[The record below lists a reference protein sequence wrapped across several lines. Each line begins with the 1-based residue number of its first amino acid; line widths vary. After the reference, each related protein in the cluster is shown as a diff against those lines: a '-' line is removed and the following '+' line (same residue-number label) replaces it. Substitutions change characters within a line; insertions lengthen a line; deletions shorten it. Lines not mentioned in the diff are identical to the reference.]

1 MRLRPG
7 TSLTAFTRAASV
19 LAARYPATQRQIS
32 ITNLADEFSATERAI
47 RPEAVALAIFA
58 ALAAVI
64 TLAIISQLLS
74 RQMILDAAEYPILHS
89 LGMTR
94 ARLFT
99 LSMAR
104 VALATIAGGAVAV
117 GVAVAASPLMPIGPA
132 RLAEPSPGVEV
143 NLAVLA
149 AGFAVLAA
157 APLALVAAVAWR
169 AASRARD
176 AAASWMRRSSP
187 SCGPWA

>member
-1 MRLRPG
+1 M
-7 TSLTAFTRAASV
+7 

-104 VALATIAGGAVAV
+104 VALATIAGGAVAA
-117 GVAVAASPLMPIGPA
+117 GVAVAASPLMPIGAA

-143 NLAVLA
+143 NL
-149 AGFAVLAA
+149 AVLAA